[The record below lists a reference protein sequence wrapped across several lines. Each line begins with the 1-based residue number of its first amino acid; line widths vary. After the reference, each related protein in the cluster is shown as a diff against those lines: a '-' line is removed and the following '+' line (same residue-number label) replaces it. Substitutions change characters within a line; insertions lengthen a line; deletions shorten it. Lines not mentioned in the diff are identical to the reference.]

1 MGINYYIEDIYNKVR
16 WGDLS
21 FQSRV
26 GNSYY
31 FCNEKQEVC
40 YNVLLE
46 SISVAEFNKT
56 GKEWVLYLERNNLE
70 KGYADY
76 SEYLFNSFME
86 LILEIVMT
94 TDELERLDED
104 LNGYVLSEDY
114 EKASRLRDIINN
126 IKTILNKK

>member
-1 MGINYYIEDIYNKVR
+1 MGINYYIEDVYNKVR
-16 WGDLS
+16 WGDLN
-21 FQSRV
+21 FQSRI

-31 FCNEKQEVC
+31 FCNEQQEVC

-46 SISVAEFNKT
+46 SISVAEFNKS

-70 KGYADY
+70 KGYAEY

-94 TDELERLDED
+94 DEELDRLNED

-114 EKASRLRDIINN
+114 ERASKLRDVINN